1 MEIKGKS
8 FELNN
13 YIEVVFTNENGYQ
26 ELHVGRIFDY
36 DNDKIY
42 LDKDLMFWSLEDTVE
57 IKKDS
62 IKRVRKMNSNLWRD

>member
-1 MEIKGKS
+1 MEIKGKT

-26 ELHVGRIFDY
+26 ELQVGRIFDY

-42 LDKDLMFWSLEDTVE
+42 FSPV
-57 IKKDS
+57 S
-62 IKRVRKMNSNLWRD
+62 ITLYFPIYNPAT

>member
-26 ELHVGRIFDY
+26 ELHIGRIFDY

-42 LDKDLMFWSLEDTVE
+42 LDKDLTWWSLQDTVE
-57 IKKDS
+57 VKRDS
-62 IKRVRKMNSNLWRD
+62 IKRVRRIDSNLWRD